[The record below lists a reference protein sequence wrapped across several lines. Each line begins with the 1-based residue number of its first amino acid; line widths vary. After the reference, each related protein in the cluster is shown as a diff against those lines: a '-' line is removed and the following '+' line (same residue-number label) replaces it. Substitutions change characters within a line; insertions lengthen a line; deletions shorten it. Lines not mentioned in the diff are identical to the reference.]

1 MKFWNIKCCISDV
14 LLSYISVSYIS
25 PVCLPPV
32 FGGVSVNVNLLSTGA
47 RSCHPYAHYI
57 LNCVLVVVFGTG
69 KQVYL
74 QSTLGD
80 GHPTCQEQIGY

>member
-1 MKFWNIKCCISDV
+1 MYYSATSQCHIYHQSASHQSLAVTEN
-14 LLSYISVSYIS
+14 LS
-25 PVCLPPV
+25 
-32 FGGVSVNVNLLSTGA
+32 GHVSVNVNLLSTGA